1 MNNRINGQKTGKT
14 CVCGPKPFES
24 PQKRGTFRVYKNK
37 FFKIKQTADKN
48 ILVYFTSCCS
58 SVVEHLLGK
67 EEVGG
72 SIPLNSSKR
81 IKIEKI
87 KLIINNNNK
96 KK

>member
-1 MNNRINGQKTGKT
+1 MGL
-14 CVCGPKPFES
+14 F
-24 PQKRGTFRVYKNK
+24 VYTKVQ
-37 FFKIKQTADKN
+37 FFKIKQTADL
-48 ILVYFTSCCS
+48 ISCCS